1 VPAVAEHLTAQ
12 GMTLEA
18 SSPEKLQSFIAAEIA
33 RWAKVV
39 RDNKINAGE

>member
-1 VPAVAEHLTAQ
+1 
-12 GMTLEA
+12 MTIEA
-18 SSPEKLQSFIAAEIA
+18 SSPEKLQGFIQTEIG